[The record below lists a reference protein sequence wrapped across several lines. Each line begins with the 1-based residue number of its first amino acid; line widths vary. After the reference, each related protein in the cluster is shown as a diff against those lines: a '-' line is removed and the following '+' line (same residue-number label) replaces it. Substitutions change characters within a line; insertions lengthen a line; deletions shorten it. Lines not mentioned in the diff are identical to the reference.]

1 MEEIGLKIKIY
12 KKRSCERDVEVEKMM
27 NITGGDRNETERGG
41 LQPCL
46 VRNKKNS
53 RLHPPTSPN
62 KPSYDLKSL
71 MLLIILLSSVTSD
84 DM

>member
-46 VRNKKNS
+46 VQ
-53 RLHPPTSPN
+53 
-62 KPSYDLKSL
+62 D
-71 MLLIILLSSVTSD
+71 
-84 DM
+84 